1 MKVAKNFLVIFK
13 RVMRL
18 EKRVV
23 DDDLALLISR
33 YMKIG
38 MGESRKIPEPIRDE
52 LVGIKHRTL
61 GDQLGI
67 SRYKFK
73 SFKGWQPQKRKST
86 KSGDPEL
93 ILKVRNF
100 FESEEFSSQLK
111 GSN

>member
-13 RVMRL
+13 KVMRL

-23 DDDLALLISR
+23 DDDLALFISR
-33 YMKIG
+33 YIKIG

-86 KSGDPEL
+86 KSGDNEL